1 MHNMKGMSL
10 VVTHHPLLKSL
21 SAIIDKSVT
30 IFYMDKD
37 VKRVFTLRPV
47 VSFRS
52 ALKLNSYLVR

>member
-1 MHNMKGMSL
+1 MKGMSL